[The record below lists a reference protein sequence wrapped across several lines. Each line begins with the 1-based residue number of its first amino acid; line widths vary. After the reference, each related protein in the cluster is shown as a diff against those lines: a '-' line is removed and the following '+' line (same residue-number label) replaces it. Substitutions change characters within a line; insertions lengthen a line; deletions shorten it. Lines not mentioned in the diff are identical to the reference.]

1 MKRILVIGF
10 ALLASTLGWI
20 TAASARLGMAPI
32 AVQDDAV
39 IQVRGHG
46 MAMAMAIC
54 IVADVVTIT
63 DGAGAADITTAG
75 VIIVITTSCRLH

>member
-1 MKRILVIGF
+1 
-10 ALLASTLGWI
+10 
-20 TAASARLGMAPI
+20 MAI
-32 AVQDDAV
+32 
-39 IQVRGHG
+39 
-46 MAMAMAIC
+46 AMAIC